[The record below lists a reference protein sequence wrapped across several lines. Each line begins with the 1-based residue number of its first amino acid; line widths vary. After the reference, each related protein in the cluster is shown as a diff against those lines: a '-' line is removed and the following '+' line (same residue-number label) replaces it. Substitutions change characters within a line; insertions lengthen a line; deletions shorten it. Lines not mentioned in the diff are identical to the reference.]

1 MYEPVDGKDDSKNF
15 SIETAEAEM
24 ERKIHPPADAL
35 PEEQQELHDVSI
47 DPENPP
53 PHQIAALP
61 RIDIERVL
69 EERQIIPNIRLYFA
83 YAWRMYCLNS
93 GTMSGV
99 TMLWAVIYFSS
110 CFVAKAI
117 VKAAGM
123 SKSFDGRLLGYLIEM
138 VPISLV
144 YMPGVMSGYLAVHRA
159 LGNDQ
164 AIIAE
169 NCFGVFRNW
178 ESYRQAVPL
187 GMFLH
192 LGMCMTWYPLVLPMI
207 FFLAF
212 TTFSMSILLEH
223 PQFGWFGS
231 VKLSCKL
238 VWKYGWVLVSAY
250 AGLFLFNLILFIW
263 NMFRVLCI
271 VTIPVGLLTFVVA
284 YHHLIGINGV
294 RRDLFF
300 DVDMEELAPA
310 EQQQMQEM
318 HPPEIGE
325 EEIEGEDDARAGMEN
340 GNDEDLYRPRNVEID
355 AKG

>member
-1 MYEPVDGKDDSKNF
+1 MYEPVDEKEDSKSF
-15 SIETAEAEM
+15 SIDSGVEQ
-24 ERKIHPPADAL
+24 KGGVLPPADEL
-35 PEEQQELHDVSI
+35 EVEEQQQLRDVPV
-47 DPENPP
+47 DPENHPP
-53 PHQIAALP
+53 PQVAALP
-61 RIDIERVL
+61 RVDIERVL
-69 EERQIIPNIRLYFA
+69 QERHLIPILRLYFA

-99 TMLWAVIYFSS
+99 TMLWGVIYFSTCIGS
-110 CFVAKAI
+110 REI

-123 SKSFDGRLLGYLIEM
+123 SKTSFEGILLVWLIEM
-138 VPISLV
+138 VPISLIF
-144 YMPGVMSGYLAVHRA
+144 MPGVSSGYLAVHRA

-164 AIIAE
+164 AITVE

-178 ESYRQAVPL
+178 DSYRQAVAL
-187 GMFLH
+187 GLFLH
-192 LGMCMTWYPLVLPMI
+192 VGMCVTYYPAFVPMI

-231 VKLSCKL
+231 VKLSCML
-238 VWKYGWVLVSAY
+238 VWKYGWVLVAAY
-250 AGLFLFNLILFIW
+250 AGLFLFNFLLFIW
-263 NMFRVLCI
+263 DVFRVLCL

-300 DVDMEELAPA
+300 DVEMEQVPA
-310 EQQQMQEM
+310 EAEMQEM
-318 HPPEIGE
+318 HLPEGEE
-325 EEIEGEDDARAGMEN
+325 EEIEDEDEGRAGMEEGRN
-340 GNDEDLYRPRNVEID
+340 EDGMYGSRNVEID